1 VTEEPKAN
9 NNTCLYSEYGAS
21 SDDADDD
28 CLGSQLQNEPGEDE
42 ENDHCGVEETEKLTS
57 SREEEDEEE
66 GDQDREKI
74 QKEEENNCSDGEE
87 LHKSEIS
94 RSGVSRYPSSTVDHT
109 SQSQQGEEVTVGW
122 DVTHYRWMYEKK

>member
-1 VTEEPKAN
+1 MTEEPKAN

-42 ENDHCGVEETEKLTS
+42 KNDHCEVEDDDDDDDDDEK
-57 SREEEDEEE
+57 EEE
-66 GDQDREKI
+66 DQDREEI
-74 QKEEENNCSDGEE
+74 QEEEKNCSDGEE

-122 DVTHYRWMYEKK
+122 DVTHYRWV